1 MIVGIGIDLVM
12 IPRIKKLLE
21 KWGNR
26 FKERV
31 FSADEVRYSES
42 HIRCEQ
48 HFAGSF
54 AVKEALFKA
63 LGKGHIRFLDI
74 EVRRDGYGKPYI
86 NLYGRA
92 KAEAEEMGISGI
104 HTSISHDGEY
114 SVAVVILEKKT

>member
-1 MIVGIGIDLVM
+1 MIVGIGVDLVR
-12 IPRIKKLLE
+12 IPRIERLLE

-31 FSADEVRYSES
+31 FSADEIRYSES
-42 HIRCEQ
+42 HLRCAQ

-54 AVKEALFKA
+54 AVKEAMFKA

-74 EVRRDGYGKPYI
+74 EVRRDEDGKPSI

-92 KAEAEEMGISGI
+92 REEAERMGVIGI
-104 HTSISHDGEY
+104 HTSISHDGQY
-114 SVAVVILEKKT
+114 SVAVVILEKE